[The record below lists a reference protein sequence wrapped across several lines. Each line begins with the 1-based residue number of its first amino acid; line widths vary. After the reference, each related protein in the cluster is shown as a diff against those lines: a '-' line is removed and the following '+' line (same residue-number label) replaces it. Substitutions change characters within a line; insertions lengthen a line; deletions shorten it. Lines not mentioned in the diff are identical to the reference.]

1 MGERQG
7 ERQVRRGKRDKRATE
22 GGLRP
27 AHQPLPPHPPG
38 RGFRHRREIAQRLP
52 RCRRDGELHPQRL
65 REHEPG
71 VRGDG
76 GERAA
81 SQVHLQQ
88 VSGCLQPFQDLP
100 LGEEEAH
107 RHGLQG
113 ADQGDH
119 HRFRQV
125 PAGGERTECQHPLD
139 IHHAPA
145 QPDRQGVA
153 AGHRP
158 HRPLRR
164 VQP

>member
-1 MGERQG
+1 M
-7 ERQVRRGKRDKRATE
+7 
-22 GGLRP
+22 
-27 AHQPLPPHPPG
+27 
-38 RGFRHRREIAQRLP
+38 
-52 RCRRDGELHPQRL
+52 
-65 REHEPG
+65 
-71 VRGDG
+71 
-76 GERAA
+76 
-81 SQVHLQQ
+81 
-88 VSGCLQPFQDLP
+88 
-100 LGEEEAH
+100 GEEEAH

-119 HRFRQV
+119 RRFRQV
-125 PAGGERTECQHPLD
+125 PAGGEGIERQHPLD